1 MKQRTARRR
10 SKSHSSAVPGAAHP
24 SRAVLVEDR
33 KRRFMPPPTRGILEG
48 VRTWLEKSVDGDH
61 FFSSRGRSRVKPAR
75 RLPSSLPDTRGWCPA
90 ASCDESMLIAVTLPL
105 RPTSLPTGEI
115 SGSLPIDRF
124 RFEGI
129 PPSTSPASA
138 EPPQGNPAPAAFS
151 PGEAI
156 SSPSDQGA
164 MFRLF
169 HPDFAGPTPGPSNP
183 IPRSFWEPLSRSW
196 SHFVGLYRQK
206 LSKSSKID
214 F

>member
-1 MKQRTARRR
+1 MARRR
-10 SKSHSSAVPGAAHP
+10 STSPSLAEPVAVQLSS
-24 SRAVLVEDR
+24 AVLVEDR
-33 KRRFMPPPTRGILEG
+33 KRRVMPPPTRGIVWRREG
-48 VRTWLEKSVDGDH
+48 ATRHEKTVGGDPTSQAGLYH
-61 FFSSRGRSRVKPAR
+61 ESSQRGAYRPRSLTQAAGVL
-75 RLPSSLPDTRGWCPA
+75 LPQVTNRCSSQ
-90 ASCDESMLIAVTLPL
+90 S

-115 SGSLPIDRF
+115 SGSLSIDRF